1 MSVDNELC
9 LKLLKANFDHEV
21 KEILTEAGYW
31 TTKQVW
37 RPVGDKLDNH
47 GIINNQQ
54 VEPVDAF
61 VEKLTNSIDAVLIS
75 ECLERGID
83 PTSRD
88 APETVKHAVAKFI
101 EGKDADPQNL
111 KATDGLQ
118 GHWAERGMDVTG
130 VSRRVTVVA
139 TGYTPKENNG
149 KGCPTISVIDDGE
162 GQTPKKFPETLL
174 KLGSSNKQKVLFAQ
188 GKWGQ
193 GGTGVLPCSSEQNHF
208 QIIISKRNP
217 SYWI

>member
-9 LKLLKANFDHEV
+9 IKLLRANFDYEV
-21 KEILTEAGYW
+21 KDILAKAGYW
-31 TTKQVW
+31 STAHVW

-61 VEKLTNSIDAVLIS
+61 VEKITNSIDAVLIS

-83 PTSRD
+83 PTSHD
-88 APETVKHAVAKFI
+88 APETVKEAVAKFI
-101 EGKDADPQNL
+101 EGNDSKL
-111 KATDGLQ
+111 KERDGLHS
-118 GHWAERGMDVTG
+118 HWVERGIDVTG
-130 VSRRVTVVA
+130 ISRRVTVVA
-139 TGYTPKENNG
+139 TGYTPKENDG
-149 KGCPTISVIDDGE
+149 RGCPTISVIDDGE

-193 GGTGVLPCSSEQNHF
+193 GGTGVLPFCSEQNHF
-208 QIIISKRNP
+208 QIII
-217 SYWI
+217 